1 MSLAH
6 CELLNQYTLSQKPL
20 GDFCSG
26 MFYWSC
32 VRWPIL
38 TARVAEM
45 GEDLIKHLCSPDQ
58 IQDSVSEEEGVWIL
72 DRPLPHTER
81 GIFMQ

>member
-1 MSLAH
+1 
-6 CELLNQYTLSQKPL
+6 
-20 GDFCSG
+20 

-58 IQDSVSEEEGVWIL
+58 IQDSVSKEEGVWIL
-72 DRPLPHTER
+72 DRPLPHTE
-81 GIFMQ
+81 